1 MNEENNPDD
10 PPPYVKKEYTTF
22 VVERHVDADRE
33 TTWNVLLELIEKNVG
48 GYLTEG
54 DPAPHGLGA
63 VIALPIPGQDLREEV
78 ISFEP
83 PWRRVYEISG
93 APVALYQGTTAL
105 TEEEDGCLMV
115 WTLLIDPLPNGE
127 SDGFVTLS
135 QQVITGFVDQIKT
148 VAESSTDTN

>member
-1 MNEENNPDD
+1 MNEGNNPDD

-105 TEEEDGCLMV
+105 TEEENGCLMV
-115 WTLLIDPLPNGE
+115 WTLSLIH
-127 SDGFVTLS
+127 
-135 QQVITGFVDQIKT
+135 I
-148 VAESSTDTN
+148 

>member
-1 MNEENNPDD
+1 M
-10 PPPYVKKEYTTF
+10 
-22 VVERHVDADRE
+22 
-33 TTWNVLLELIEKNVG
+33 G